1 MTSSQSD
8 SKKTSSF
15 KMLDMGS
22 LEKWRHYVFENPK
35 VPTTQGKCFLKETMN
50 LTGMEVSLNVLAP
63 GEGIPFYHK
72 HRENEEL
79 YIFIKG
85 KGQFQVDG
93 EVFDVVEG
101 SVGTGIIPTKTP
113 TSSSSRRKR
122 EAIQGRT
129 SLTEGVL
136 GCPWNGEKFDFF
148 KSWKLTN
155 ILKFSIIHVRRQP

>member
-93 EVFDVVEG
+93 EVFDVEEG
-101 SVGTGIIPTKTP
+101 SVVRVAPEGIRGYRNHSDEDLYFIVIQAKAGSYTGENI
-113 TSSSSRRKR
+113 SD
-122 EAIQGRT
+122 GRGAGMPV
-129 SLTEGVL
+129 E
-136 GCPWNGEKFDFF
+136 W
-148 KSWKLTN
+148 
-155 ILKFSIIHVRRQP
+155 